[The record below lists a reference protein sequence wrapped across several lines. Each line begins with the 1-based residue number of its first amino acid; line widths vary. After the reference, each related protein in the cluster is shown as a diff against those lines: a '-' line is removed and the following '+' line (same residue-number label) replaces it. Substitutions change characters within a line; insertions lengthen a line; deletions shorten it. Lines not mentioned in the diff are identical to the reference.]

1 MSEIEQK
8 TIKRDTGD
16 FSGSDSSQSSPF
28 DDLLREVYGQP
39 SPRGAEVGSGT
50 SVARGGDNTV
60 AEKDAQFLDMQTGE
74 IVGNTP
80 RGLAVPEDGAPPA
93 KASKSAEQKVS
104 SPDETAE
111 ELDDGEDFATLKK
124 SKFPPKK
131 EASGGGDEP
140 DFDILKA
147 PFPKKI
153 GAADSSGAAKSVS
166 SDESKADDAAKK
178 KFADLPDYKPDAS
191 HNTKFATSME
201 KMTGWLDSNFEKID
215 ADQNGTVTREELGQQ
230 MENSALAN
238 GEGGIYLATAYGAA
252 DNWKNVADELG
263 GKELQTDGSTK
274 SGTGKPGETDPNVG
288 ITRDGLKTVRDN
300 LGKFDSK
307 ELKERHAIKGIAED
321 FQSLDKNKDKTITMA
336 ELDNA
341 LNESDLGKE
350 ERERLET
357 FKRNF
362 GDVAATTNDVVRR
375 VVEGTGQELS
385 PEVQRPSEN
394 GKPLEGVEFVSQVD
408 IGKSK
413 GSHAVSLQKSLE
425 SHTKHLASDL
435 PVSQGQTGSC
445 FVLAPVAAILEKEP
459 TFFDDKIKDLGD
471 GKLQVKL
478 PENEGRYGNVD
489 TVISKPTDAERAR
502 FGGGET
508 AAIVEKAFSQHLKT
522 LMDDNSTQAVQ
533 EQISTGGN
541 EHKAISSMTGNKSI
555 RTSPQ
560 DVEEKVRAEL
570 NLVNDA
576 NKGVT
581 AGTHQ
586 ELPQGTGLMHK
597 HVYQVSG
604 FDQKTGEVEL
614 SNPHKGDFGGE
625 IEPLKLGGDARDG
638 KLDGKFKISFE
649 EFQKHFAEINTF
661 DIRKK

>member
-1 MSEIEQK
+1 MSEIEQRP
-8 TIKRDTGD
+8 IKRDTGD
-16 FSGSDSSQSSPF
+16 FSGRDSSQSSPF

-39 SPRGAEVGSGT
+39 STRGTDVGSGT
-50 SVARGGDNTV
+50 SVARGNDKTV
-60 AEKDAQFLDMQTGE
+60 AEKDAHFLDMQTGE
-74 IVGNTP
+74 IVGNAP
-80 RGLAVPEDGAPPA
+80 RGLAGLEDGAPPA
-93 KASKSAEQKVS
+93 KASKPAEQKVS
-104 SPDETAE
+104 SQEGTAE
-111 ELDDGEDFATLKK
+111 ELDEGEDFAILKK
-124 SKFPPKK
+124 SQFPPKK

-140 DFDILKA
+140 DFDVLKA

-153 GAADSSGAAKSVS
+153 VTGDSSGAAKSVS
-166 SDESKADDAAKK
+166 SDKSNADDAAKK
-178 KFADLPDYKPDAS
+178 KFAGLPDYKPDAS

-263 GKELQTDGSTK
+263 GKKLQTGGSAQ
-274 SGTGKPGETDPNVG
+274 SGMGKPGETAPNVG
-288 ITRDGLKTVRDN
+288 ITRDGLKNVRDN

-307 ELKERHAIKGIAED
+307 ELKDR
-321 FQSLDKNKDKTITMA
+321 Q
-336 ELDNA
+336 
-341 LNESDLGKE
+341 
-350 ERERLET
+350 
-357 FKRNF
+357 
-362 GDVAATTNDVVRR
+362 
-375 VVEGTGQELS
+375 
-385 PEVQRPSEN
+385 
-394 GKPLEGVEFVSQVD
+394 
-408 IGKSK
+408 

-425 SHTKHLASDL
+425 SHTKHLASDS

-478 PENEGRYGNVD
+478 PDNEGRYGNVD

-522 LMDDNSTQAVQ
+522 LMGDTKTQALQ
-533 EQISTGGN
+533 EQVREGGH

-560 DVEEKVRAEL
+560 DVEAKVRAEL

-586 ELPQGTGLMHK
+586 ALPEGTGLMHK

-614 SNPHKGDFGGE
+614 TNPHKGDFGGE
-625 IEPLKLGGDARDG
+625 IEPLKLGGGARDG